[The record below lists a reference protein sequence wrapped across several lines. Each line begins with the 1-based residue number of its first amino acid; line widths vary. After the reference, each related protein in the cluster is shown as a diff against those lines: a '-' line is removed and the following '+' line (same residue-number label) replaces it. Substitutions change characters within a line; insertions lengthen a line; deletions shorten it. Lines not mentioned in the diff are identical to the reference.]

1 MPCNR
6 ARRWAIR
13 RRRREDLVSIRVL
26 QIGRLWPSER
36 AGGGDRVFA
45 DLAKYLPTHGIVLEA
60 LVAGQPEL
68 AGMLVAKLSSFGAET
83 DGTRARWLGARRAI
97 IERVDSGS
105 IDLVASHFA
114 LYASAAVGRLRRLPH
129 VVHFPGPWAAESREE
144 GDGRL
149 SAFAKWAVERTVY
162 RSAQRVIVMSE
173 AFAAVATR
181 DYGVQS
187 GRIRVIPGAAD
198 LERFMVSESRSEARR
213 ALGWS
218 TNGPLVISVRR
229 LVHRTGVD
237 RLIEAMPLV
246 SAAVPTVRLFIA
258 GTGGLRPAL
267 EDRIDELGLNDTV
280 RFLGYVPDETLPLAY
295 RAADLNVIPTT
306 ALEGFGL
313 TAVEALAAGT
323 PSLVTPIGGLPEIVA
338 PLCPGLV
345 CASADTDDIA
355 RGLIDVLSGQVV
367 LPSDSAC
374 RSFAV
379 ERFSAELMARRVAS
393 VYKGLV

>member
-1 MPCNR
+1 
-6 ARRWAIR
+6 
-13 RRRREDLVSIRVL
+13 VSIRVL
-26 QIGRLWPSER
+26 QIGCVWPSER

-45 DLAKYLPTHGIVLEA
+45 DLAKYLPSHDIALEA
-60 LVAGQPEL
+60 LVAGRTTRAGGL
-68 AGMLVAKLSSFGAET
+68 AARLSSFSAET

-97 IERVDSGS
+97 AERVRAGAV
-105 IDLVASHFA
+105 DLVASHFA
-114 LYASAAVGRLRRLPH
+114 LYASAAIGRRRRPPH
-129 VVHFPGPWAAESREE
+129 VVHFHGPWAAESREE

-149 SAFAKWAVERTVY
+149 SALAKWSIEHAVY
-162 RSAQRVIVMSE
+162 RSAQCVIVLSE

-181 DYGVQS
+181 DYGVPS
-187 GRIRVIPGAAD
+187 GRIHVIPGAAD
-198 LERFMVSESRSEARR
+198 LERFMVKESRAEARR

-218 TNGPLVISVRR
+218 TNGPLVLSVRR

-237 RLIEAMPLV
+237 RLIDAMPRV
-246 SAAVPTVRLFIA
+246 RAAVPTVRFFIA
-258 GTGGLRPAL
+258 GMGGLRPAL
-267 EDRIDELGLNDTV
+267 EARVNELGLTDTV
-280 RFLGYVPDETLPLAY
+280 RFLGYVPDEMLPLAY

-345 CASADTDDIA
+345 CASADADDIA
-355 RGLIDVLSGQVV
+355 QGLIDVLSGQVI
-367 LPSDSAC
+367 LPSESAC

-379 ERFSAELMARRVAS
+379 EQFSAELMARRVAS
-393 VYKGLV
+393 VYKALV

>member
-1 MPCNR
+1 M
-6 ARRWAIR
+6 
-13 RRRREDLVSIRVL
+13 SIRVL
-26 QIGRLWPSER
+26 QIGCVWPSER

-45 DLAKYLPTHGIVLEA
+45 DLAKYLPSHDIALEA
-60 LVAGQPEL
+60 LVAGQTARVGRLP
-68 AGMLVAKLSSFGAET
+68 ARLSSFGAET
-83 DGTRARWLGARRAI
+83 DGTRARWLGARKAI
-97 IERVDSGS
+97 AERVNAGTV
-105 IDLVASHFA
+105 DLVASHFA
-114 LYASAAVGRLRRLPH
+114 LYASAAIGRLRRPPH
-129 VVHFPGPWAAESREE
+129 VVHFHGPWAAESREE

-149 SAFAKWAVERTVY
+149 SVFAKWGIERAVY
-162 RSAQRVIVMSE
+162 RSAQCVIVLSE

-181 DYGVQS
+181 DYGVPAA
-187 GRIRVIPGAAD
+187 RIRVIPGAAD
-198 LERFMVSESRSEARR
+198 LERFMVRESRSDARR

-218 TNGPLVISVRR
+218 ADGPLVLSVRR

-237 RLIEAMPLV
+237 RLIEAMPRV
-246 SAAVPTVRLFIA
+246 RAAVPTVQLFIA

-267 EDRIDELGLNDTV
+267 DARVDELGLRDTV
-280 RFLGYVPDETLPLAY
+280 RFLGYVPDDMLPLAY

-345 CASADTDDIA
+345 CASADADDIA
-355 RGLIDVLSGQVV
+355 RGLIDALSGQVV
-367 LPSDSAC
+367 LPSDAAC

-393 VYKGLV
+393 VYKELM